1 MIRSTARLTPLA
13 TLPPIDRQA
22 FLLHS
27 APPWSV
33 AHRVELPPHHPA
45 TMPYQ
50 LRRWEGVHNEAVDRR
65 AILCL
70 KILLLVAVPTVLT
83 R

>member
-1 MIRSTARLTPLA
+1 
-13 TLPPIDRQA
+13 
-22 FLLHS
+22 
-27 APPWSV
+27 
-33 AHRVELPPHHPA
+33 
-45 TMPYQ
+45 MPYQ